1 MASTTVRTSNVD
13 WMIIGRYVLLFLL
26 GIVFVFPIVFM
37 LVSSLKPDFQLL
49 QDTSSFRAF
58 LPVGDVSL
66 DNYYGAF
73 DRVPIGRFIFNSAFV
88 TFITVLLGLVV
99 NSMAAFSFAFL
110 RWRGK
115 NGILA
120 VLVSTF
126 IIPFDAIA
134 IPLLLIVNFLPWITA
149 EGITQGWLN
158 TYHVQII
165 PFIGFSFQIF
175 LFYQFFR
182 DLPNELIEAA
192 RIDGA
197 NAFQIYWRIIMPI
210 SGPVIATA
218 AILRVIDM
226 WNQFLWPLMVVQSEE
241 YRPVQ
246 VGVQYFF
253 QLDVAW
259 GEVMAY
265 LSIITIPVLVIY
277 LALQRA
283 FIESIAST
291 GVKG

>member
-1 MASTTVRTSNVD
+1 M
-13 WMIIGRYVLLFLL
+13 
-26 GIVFVFPIVFM
+26 
-37 LVSSLKPDFQLL
+37 
-49 QDTSSFRAF
+49 
-58 LPVGDVSL
+58 
-66 DNYYGAF
+66 
-73 DRVPIGRFIFNSAFV
+73 
-88 TFITVLLGLVV
+88 
-99 NSMAAFSFAFL
+99 
-110 RWRGK
+110 
-115 NGILA
+115 
-120 VLVSTF
+120 
-126 IIPFDAIA
+126 
-134 IPLLLIVNFLPWITA
+134 
-149 EGITQGWLN
+149 
-158 TYHVQII
+158 QII

-197 NAFQIYWRIIMPI
+197 NSFQIYWRIIMPI

-226 WNQFLWPLMVVQSEE
+226 WNQFLWPLMVVQAEE

-277 LALQRA
+277 LSLQRA